1 MSYYE
6 SVFLARQDISSS
18 KVDSLVEG
26 FTKTIQENGGTVA
39 STELWGLRSLAY
51 RIKKNRK
58 AHYVLLNIDAP
69 SPAVF
74 EMERQM
80 RLNEDVLRHL
90 TLKVET
96 LSEGPSKILQSR
108 SYRDDRPRR
117 SDDGPRHS
125 VKPKDGDAPKADAP
139 KTDAPKTDA
148 PKTDAPKADA
158 PEATAPQ
165 PATEDAPKT
174 GGKE

>member
-39 STELWGLRSLAY
+39 NTELWGLRSLAY

-117 SDDGPRHS
+117 FDDGPRHS
-125 VKPKDGDAPKADAP
+125 AKPRDGDAPKADAS
-139 KTDAPKTDA
+139 
-148 PKTDAPKADA
+148 KADA